1 MRLIFSK
8 DRAAQLDLL
17 LRSLDRFAPAEDTTV
32 IWTATPGRLE
42 QGYLEAPFSAEFVR
56 QDEGGFDDAFRAA
69 LEEAFEGDDS
79 VTLFCDD
86 DVAFRPLASPYL
98 PGEVVAFSHRLG
110 VQNDRPKPDG
120 FPVWLWGPLER
131 TDFGFPASVDGH
143 VFRASDLLSLIGGD
157 VLENPT
163 GVETIIAGRVEG
175 VLGKRRPWMGCGHD
189 QSIVGVP
196 VNRVSTSSG
205 VDHGLDFP
213 QAVEK
218 INRRWLLGQ
227 QINLDDAVEKLQSQV
242 RGCHHEIRF
251 EWEPRG

>member
-32 IWTATPGRLE
+32 IWTATPGPLE
-42 QGYLEAPFSAEFVR
+42 QGYLEAPFAAEFVY
-56 QDEGGFDDAFRAA
+56 QDEGGFDDALREAI
-69 LEEAFEGDDS
+69 EEAFEDEQD

-86 DVAFRPLASPYL
+86 DVVFAPMDAPSLDEF
-98 PGEVVAFSHRLG
+98 VVTFSHRLG
-110 VQNDRPKPDG
+110 LMNHQPKPAG
-120 FPVWLWGPLER
+120 FPVWEWVPLER

-143 VFRASDLLSLIGGD
+143 RFRAGDLLSLIGGD
-157 VLENPT
+157 TIDNPT
-163 GVETIIAGRVEG
+163 ELETIIAGRIEG
-175 VLGKRRPWMGCGHD
+175 VLGERRPLMAASAE
-189 QSIVGVP
+189 QAVVGVP

-213 QAVEK
+213 QTVEK

-227 QINLDDAVEKLQSQV
+227 RINLDDAAAKLRSQV
-242 RGCHHEIRF
+242 RGCHHEIMF